1 MVAGCGMH
9 TFQPKSKLQDTP
21 IKRVRGL
28 QAEVEDSRDSG
39 MLDMRAHAAMLIDGM
54 VEL

>member
-1 MVAGCGMH
+1 MIAGCGMH

-21 IKRVRGL
+21 GKRVRGV
-28 QAEVEDSRDSG
+28 QSEVEGSCDSG